1 MYTRQQLNSYTKVG
15 LKDLLDKEFTRDEL
29 RQASRD
35 NKINCVPTKMS
46 KADIIDVLVSCREGK
61 LSCQNQYVKIPDE
74 FKGEVGC
81 KNVGEVEINIVKKE
95 KKKKVIRDSS
105 SDSPKKE
112 KKSLED
118 IEKIVRSILDVDV
131 NIKTSSDLKNL
142 LLSKGLSKKD
152 FDANK
157 GDIIIMAKKY
167 IKEKKDRPKV
177 KLNLEDIVKNSI
189 LSYRKDIKNI
199 SKSEHLKKLLLKKK
213 NLTEEE
219 FYLNKKEIKRLA
231 RIYIIQ
237 KIKKE
242 EEEEEEEDEEEEEE
256 EDEEEEEEEE
266 EEDELEKSVKK
277 FIMSFDGKLSDITV
291 NLVKKSLIEKFTD
304 DQLNKKIIRK
314 FIIKYGNELKKTK
327 KKKSVSPRARS
338 SKEIE
343 DRLRAGLAVSSR
355 VSPVVPPRVSP
366 VVPPRVSPVV
376 PPRAQSPPLRYTP
389 EDVEE
394 DEDVQEE
401 VEEDSDVDSL
411 ADEEEMLQERK
422 QYQRFSNISKALN
435 ECIIQ
440 TLLRV

>member
-1 MYTRQQLNSYTKVG
+1 
-15 LKDLLDKEFTRDEL
+15 
-29 RQASRD
+29 
-35 NKINCVPTKMS
+35 
-46 KADIIDVLVSCREGK
+46 
-61 LSCQNQYVKIPDE
+61 
-74 FKGEVGC
+74 
-81 KNVGEVEINIVKKE
+81 
-95 KKKKVIRDSS
+95 
-105 SDSPKKE
+105 
-112 KKSLED
+112 
-118 IEKIVRSILDVDV
+118 
-131 NIKTSSDLKNL
+131 
-142 LLSKGLSKKD
+142 
-152 FDANK
+152 
-157 GDIIIMAKKY
+157 
-167 IKEKKDRPKV
+167 
-177 KLNLEDIVKNSI
+177 
-189 LSYRKDIKNI
+189 
-199 SKSEHLKKLLLKKK
+199 
-213 NLTEEE
+213 
-219 FYLNKKEIKRLA
+219 
-231 RIYIIQ
+231 
-237 KIKKE
+237 
-242 EEEEEEEDEEEEEE
+242 
-256 EDEEEEEEEE
+256 
-266 EEDELEKSVKK
+266 
-277 FIMSFDGKLSDITV
+277 MSFDGKLSDITV

-401 VEEDSDVDSL
+401 VEDRLRAGLAVSSRVSPVVSSRVSPVVPPRAQSPPPRYTPEDVEEDEDVQEEVEEDSDVDSL